1 MRPVDNAELPDSLSE
16 IMDFSSY
23 DLCTTVRLIVLSGE
37 TRTVQVTRGSKQG
50 SIYIKGGEIYA
61 AVTNSCQ
68 GDEAFFEM
76 LSWDTAN
83 HSDYN
88 EPNGSE
94 RNVRIPTKV
103 LLEVM
108 NSRNAGTLVW
118 NELAGN
124 RAGNNYRDRI
134 APAFPEQP
142 VLYCLVITHNLRPVR
157 TPFRQGHQLLI
168 H

>member
-1 MRPVDNAELPDSLSE
+1 MPATGTNELPDSLSE

-23 DLCTTVRLIVLSGE
+23 DLCTTLRLIVLSGE
-37 TRTVQVTRGSKQG
+37 TRSVDVRRGSKRG
-50 SIYIKGGEIYA
+50 SVYIKGGEIYA

-108 NSRNAGTLVW
+108 NSRTL
-118 NELAGN
+118 E
-124 RAGNNYRDRI
+124 
-134 APAFPEQP
+134 P
-142 VLYCLVITHNLRPVR
+142 
-157 TPFRQGHQLLI
+157 
-168 H
+168 